1 VTSPP
6 SLLKLYPAR
15 DSNTWFT
22 STYTQQTPSLPT
34 VIRETN
40 PIITLFAL
48 HSATLLERLVARGV
62 IVAVVVVVVVVV
74 AGEL

>member
-1 VTSPP
+1 
-6 SLLKLYPAR
+6 
-15 DSNTWFT
+15 
-22 STYTQQTPSLPT
+22 

-74 AGEL
+74 VAGEL